1 MSIPSPQKPSHTSVD
16 SPCSPDIST
25 DETNKQETTSQNHRY
40 SEIGCKLASRS
51 GILELMDDLGTAMTT
66 RPDLLMLGGG
76 NPASVPL
83 LQDFWREK
91 MHTMLLSNEADFD
104 RMLLNYDPPQG
115 NPQFLNAVATLFR
128 ERFGWQ
134 IGPENVAVT
143 TGAQTAV
150 FCLFNILAGTCGD
163 GVRRKILL
171 PIIPEYVG
179 YADVGLD
186 EELFVG
192 CKPKIEWLPS
202 TDALGPRFK
211 YRLDAEAVELVLR
224 TGTVG
229 AIAVSRPSNPSSN
242 VLTDEEITLLDDL
255 AAKYGIPLLIDN
267 AYGNPFPGI
276 IFSPATTTF
285 SPNRIQTFSLSK
297 LGLPGTRTG
306 IVIGPAHL
314 IALLQ
319 SMTAIIGLANGNI
332 GQRIIT
338 PMFESGEILSLG
350 DQIFRE
356 FYAER
361 SRLSQRWLATF
372 FADCDIP
379 WALHQSE
386 GAFFLWLWLR
396 DLPIPTLELYA
407 RLKQRGVL
415 VVPGEYFFYGLD
427 ETSPEIAHWN
437 HRHECIRISFT
448 QPPEILEKGLRLIAN
463 TVRELYGYPAIS

>member
-1 MSIPSPQKPSHTSVD
+1 MPIPSPQKSSEGQPG
-16 SPCSPDIST
+16 PQC
-25 DETNKQETTSQNHRY
+25 SQNVSVSQLETSPHGQQY
-40 SEIGCKLASRS
+40 SGIGRKLASRS

-91 MHTMLLSNEADFD
+91 MHAMLLSNESEFD

-186 EELFVG
+186 EDLFVG
-192 CKPKIEWLPS
+192 CKPQIEWLPS
-202 TDALGPRFK
+202 TDMAGPRFK
-211 YRLDAEAVELVLR
+211 YRLDAQAVESVLR

-229 AIAVSRPSNPSSN
+229 AIAVSRPSNPSGN
-242 VLTDEEITLLDDL
+242 VLTDEEVALLDGL
-255 AAKYGIPLLIDN
+255 AAKYGVPLLIDN

-285 SPNRIQTFSLSK
+285 SSNRIQTFSLSK

-306 IVIGPAHL
+306 IVIGPTHL

-350 DQIFRE
+350 DRIFRE
-356 FYAER
+356 FYADR
-361 SRLSQRWLATF
+361 SRLSQRWLSMF
-372 FADCDIP
+372 FAGCDIP

-437 HRHECIRISFT
+437 HRHECIRINFT
-448 QPPEILEKGLRLIAN
+448 QPPEILEKGLRLIAS
-463 TVRELYGYPAIS
+463 TVRELYGYPLIS